1 MTENRSAAHQSS
13 RDWSHRVRRLG
24 FALIATVVLMGVT
37 AMIIIP
43 FVWML
48 VMSFRSTGDILTDPY
63 GLPTTIN
70 FDNYSEL
77 LFSERIAFYR
87 YFINSFI
94 VTVGALALTIA
105 LSTLAGYGFGRGRYH
120 FRLRGLFFGALL
132 VGLMLP
138 RQILYLPQF
147 QMMSQYG
154 LLNTHWSLILL
165 YTAIALPVSTYIM
178 ASYFGTLPEELEDAS
193 RIDGCGDFGTFWRVM
208 LPIARPAVATIVL
221 INFLSFWNELLL
233 AITMIT
239 KPDMR
244 TLPAAMMLFVGEN
257 SADYAMAASSLVTAM
272 LPVLVLY
279 LFLSDRF
286 IEGLTAGAVKG

>member
-1 MTENRSAAHQSS
+1 M
-13 RDWSHRVRRLG
+13 G

-193 RIDGCGDFGTFWRVM
+193 RIDGCGDFGTF
-208 LPIARPAVATIVL
+208 LAR
-221 INFLSFWNELLL
+221 
-233 AITMIT
+233 
-239 KPDMR
+239 D
-244 TLPAAMMLFVGEN
+244 AADRSSRRGHN
-257 SADYAMAASSLVTAM
+257 CADQLSLVLERIAAGHHHDHQARYAH
-272 LPVLVLY
+272 LAGG
-279 LFLSDRF
+279 DDAIRRRKQR
-286 IEGLTAGAVKG
+286 GLCDGGIKPGDGDAAGAGAVSVSFRQVHRGSDGGRR